1 MNEREILQQD
11 EVDFRKVIIRIF
23 RAWPILLLSALL
35 FAILSLI
42 FLKVYPPIYSAKT
55 SFLIEK
61 PKGVNDPG
69 TIVSELA
76 PTKPVDDTY
85 YRNQKIGFNV
95 YPIVK
100 RTVEELGL
108 NIGYIKKGL
117 IDTDIYGNSPIVVTI
132 DQSYMVLDRS
142 QVPYSIPFYI
152 DLKDNENYSIYAEG
166 EYPVTQTPFEFEG
179 DYKIGEWVQVD
190 NVRFRVDL
198 DAEYI
203 VTYVGKEDFKEKTYG
218 FRINNVDAMSLKL
231 MSTLEVSQ
239 AETDA
244 SIVQIRMQ
252 GASPP
257 LLMDVLD
264 KLGDLYI
271 EDHLEVKTQVVVKAQ
286 EFLDAEIEKNLVEL
300 IGIENDIQ
308 SFKTR
313 NESARLSEV
322 GLLKNKESL
331 ELENQKVSL
340 MLKQRYYEYLQTHLT
355 TKTDYTDLISP
366 NAFGLKDP
374 LITELTK
381 SLVEQNQ
388 EARAMEVSGTTANPR
403 YQQLRANI
411 ISEKNTILNT
421 VEGFQES
428 NRIASENIDSR
439 INKMDV
445 ELADLPR
452 VQRELQRLERLFR
465 VNESLY
471 NDLQKKRS
479 TVALNM
485 ASITPDIRM
494 IEPPFMTSLKPVF
507 PNPKVVF
514 ILGIALGFILPLFF
528 VMGKMVFNNAI
539 DEEADLDRTIPALPV
554 VGALSNTTVRDFRDM
569 DTFKNSRV
577 GQQLGVVMYG
587 LQKRFGDPQVIV
599 ITSSKPNEGKSFL
612 SSLLAAKSGQM
623 GKSTVVIDA
632 NLPDPKLHHYMGLEN
647 KTGLTEVL
655 KGDQYVETVL
665 QDTIDQ
671 NVKFMSAGADSRHA
685 DMDVVRFKAMLDI
698 LRKDFDRVIL
708 DSSPMGLVS
717 EVMELMQIADQN
729 LIVTRRSRTNYDD
742 LKELNDLQN
751 DGLLPHTALI
761 LTDTFDPGTKIHP
774 FKKWNKYQQERG
786 AGIFGAI
793 ARLFKRI

>member
-1 MNEREILQQD
+1 MNEREILQQE
-11 EVDFRKVIIRIF
+11 EVDFRKVIIRF
-23 RAWPILLLSALL
+23 YRAWPILLLSAV
-35 FAILSLI
+35 FCMLI
-42 FLKVYPPIYSAKT
+42 ALVFLKVYPPVFSAKT

-76 PTKPVDDTY
+76 TTKQIDDTY

-108 NIGYIKKGL
+108 NVGYVRKGL
-117 IDTDIYGNSPIVVTI
+117 MDADIYGSSPISVEL
-132 DQSYMVLDRS
+132 DESYMVLERS
-142 QVPYSIPFYI
+142 QVPYSIPFYVT
-152 DLKDNENYSIYAEG
+152 LKGDTGYEISAEG
-166 EYPVTQTPFEFEG
+166 EYPVTEVAFGYDGEHLL
-179 DYKIGEWVQVD
+179 GEWVNVD
-190 NVRFRVDL
+190 NVRFRVNL
-198 DAEYI
+198 DSAY
-203 VTYVGKEDFKEKTYG
+203 VRTYVGTEDFKENTYG

-244 SIVQIRMQ
+244 SIVEIRMQ
-252 GASPP
+252 GASPS
-257 LLMDVLD
+257 LLVDVLD

-271 EDHLEVKTQVVVKAQ
+271 EDHLEVKTQVVSKAQ

-300 IGIENDIQ
+300 VDIENDIQ

-331 ELENQKVSL
+331 DLENQKVSI
-340 MLKQRYYEYLQTHLT
+340 MLKHRYYEYLKTHLST
-355 TKTDYTDLISP
+355 NSDYSDLISP

-374 LITELTK
+374 LITTLTK

-403 YQQLRANI
+403 YQQLKANI
-411 ISEKNTILNT
+411 ESERNTILNT

-428 NRIASENIDSR
+428 NRIASENIDTR
-439 INKMDV
+439 ISKMDV

-452 VQRELQRLERLFR
+452 VQRELQRLERLYR

-479 TVALNM
+479 SVALNM

-507 PNPKVVF
+507 PNSKVV
-514 ILGIALGFILPLFF
+514 ILMGLALGCILPLLF
-528 VMGKMVFNNAI
+528 VLGKMVFNNSI
-539 DEEADLDRTIPALPV
+539 DDEDDLTRTLTEIPV
-554 VGALSNTTVRDFRDM
+554 VGAVSNTTVRDFRDM
-569 DTFKNSRV
+569 TTFKNSRI
-577 GQQLGVVMYG
+577 GQQLGVIMYG
-587 LQKRFGDPQVIV
+587 LQKRMEDPQVIL

-612 SSLLAAKSGQM
+612 GALFAAKSGQM
-623 GKSTVVIDA
+623 GKKTVVIDA
-632 NLPDPKLHHYMGLEN
+632 NIPDPKLHRYMGNEN
-647 KTGLTEVL
+647 SEGLTQIL
-655 KGDQYVETVL
+655 SGDKYVSDVL
-665 QDTIDQ
+665 QDTIHPA
-671 NVKFMSAGADSRHA
+671 VKFISAGLDSRNSNL
-685 DMDVVRFKAMLDI
+685 DVERLKALVDE
-698 LRKDFDRVIL
+698 LRKEFDKIIL
-708 DSSPMGLVS
+708 DSSPLGLVA
-717 EVMELMQIADQN
+717 EVMELLQISDQT
-729 LIVTRRSRTNYDD
+729 LIITRRSRTNFDD
-742 LKELNDLQN
+742 LKEIKDLHQ
-751 DGLLPHTALI
+751 DGLLPNTALV
-761 LTDTFDPGTKIHP
+761 LTDTFDSGTKIHP

-786 AGIFGAI
+786 AGIPGAI
-793 ARLFKRI
+793 SRLFKRI